1 MPQPGAAGTVAP
13 FLEKAEMSIAKKFER
28 LLEHIQLPWDQ
39 HGIRLRWDHGRPPH
53 AHVLRMWYNPDM
65 KPAPRFSTTGPKSRP
80 CCLLSLLA
88 VSFFVAAA
96 GCSGKDC
103 ADGLVCAPDITYGS
117 GYVAGEDGSART
129 LTPLLMDVI
138 EPEDDGSVIRPA
150 VILVHGGSFES
161 GSKEDENHRAMA
173 QKLAAAGY
181 VCFLINYRLI
191 GDNPPAPESYADV
204 MSRAVHAAVVDVKT
218 ALRHV
223 HAHAGEYRIDTAR
236 IALLGDSAGAI
247 AVLAGGLSHNDR
259 FMNDG
264 PEYPVPPE
272 NNPNVDA
279 RAAAIVNLWG
289 SGDFFPELFTPGS
302 PPIMTVHGGKDFT
315 VGVSLM
321 PALNIDRWCK
331 ENGITHVFYPLP
343 DAGHGAWDADIEGK
357 TLSEAVTDFL
367 NTYVNPPGKML
378 MALHLGGLPVT
389 GLCQWLQKITRPATP
404 AL

>member
-1 MPQPGAAGTVAP
+1 
-13 FLEKAEMSIAKKFER
+13 
-28 LLEHIQLPWDQ
+28 
-39 HGIRLRWDHGRPPH
+39 
-53 AHVLRMWYNPDM
+53 MWYNPGM
-65 KPAPRFSTTGPKSRP
+65 KPESRFSKTGANGRP
-80 CCLLSLLA
+80 YCLLFLL
-88 VSFFVAAA
+88 VTSFFFAAA

-103 ADGLVCAPDITYGS
+103 ADGLVCANDMTYGM
-117 GYVAGEDGSART
+117 GYVAGQEGGQPT
-129 LTPLLMDVI
+129 LKPLLMDMM
-138 EPEDDGSVIRPA
+138 EPEDDGAAMRPA
-150 VILVHGGSFES
+150 VILVHGGGFES

-173 QKLAAAGY
+173 QNLAAAGY

-223 HAHAGEYRIDTAR
+223 HAHAGEYRVDTGK

-247 AVLAGGLSHNDR
+247 AVLAGGLSHEDR

-321 PALNIDRWCK
+321 PALNIDQWCR

-343 DAGHGAWDADIEGK
+343 DEGHGAWDADIEGK
-357 TLSEAVTDFL
+357 TLSGAVTAFL
-367 NTYVNPPGKML
+367 NTYVNPSGKIL
-378 MALHLGGLPVT
+378 TALNRGGLPIAS
-389 GLCQWLQKITRPATP
+389 LCHWFQKITLPAIP
-404 AL
+404 VL